1 MDWDNKIKILT
12 VALLFAIPEGHC
24 IYSTAMYKHFF
35 IITFGI
41 LKCTDNKKRCNEN
54 IFDYNVLSLL
64 KTSAEYSGSC
74 FTEFAIKFLEHTL
87 KLKIEKKSFI
97 EMCT

>member
-12 VALLFAIPEGHC
+12 VALLFAIPERHC

-41 LKCTDNKKRCNEN
+41 LKCTDNKKDVMK
-54 IFDYNVLSLL
+54 ISLI
-64 KTSAEYSGSC
+64 TM
-74 FTEFAIKFLEHTL
+74 
-87 KLKIEKKSFI
+87 SFPY
-97 EMCT
+97 